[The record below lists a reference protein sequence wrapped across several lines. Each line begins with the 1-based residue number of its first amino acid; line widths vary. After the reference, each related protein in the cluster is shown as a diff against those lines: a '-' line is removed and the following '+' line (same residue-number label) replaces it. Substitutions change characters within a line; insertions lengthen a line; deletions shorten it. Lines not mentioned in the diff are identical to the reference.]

1 MTEHKMLSI
10 VVPVLAEPKD
20 IAQTHKIYR
29 ESLEGRGWILQFIY
43 VVDGENPAVISALKA
58 LKDGGEALEI
68 LHLPH
73 RHGGATA
80 LSVGFRYAKG
90 ERIMTLPEMPQ
101 VTGDALTALL
111 DASDGQDLTVARR
124 LPANTQARDRK
135 FDKSVSWLLGS
146 QFKDLRSPIRVLH
159 RRVADEVSLYGEQHN
174 FLSLIAESHGFGVR
188 EVDTETSMPLGKGT
202 SIGQKPNLILDILNA
217 FFLIRFVK
225 KPFRFFGGFGLTV
238 LGAGVLFTLYL
249 VAARLFFDVP
259 LLDRPALILSSLMVV
274 LGIQI
279 LSVGLIGE
287 IITFAFTKE
296 HRDYKV
302 ERIVD

>member
-10 VVPVLAEPKD
+10 VVPVLVDQND
-20 IAQTHKIYR
+20 IAETHRIYR
-29 ESLEGRGWILQFIY
+29 ESLDGRGWILQFIY
-43 VVDGENPAVISALKA
+43 VVDGERPTVIDELKA
-58 LKDGGEALEI
+58 LKQSGEALQI

-90 ERIMTLPEMPQ
+90 ERIMTLPEIPQ
-101 VTGDALTALL
+101 VTGEALGNLL
-111 DASDGQDLTVARR
+111 LASDDQELTIARR
-124 LPANTQARDRK
+124 LPPDTQAKERK
-135 FDKSVSWLLGS
+135 FEYAVRMLLGS
-146 QFKDLRSPIRVLH
+146 KFKDLRSPVRVLH
-159 RRVADEVSLYGEQHN
+159 QRVADEITLYGEQHN
-174 FLSLIAESHGFGVR
+174 FMSLIAESHGFGVR
-188 EVDTETSMPLGKGT
+188 EIDTEISAKPGKAT
-202 SIGQKPNLILDILNA
+202 SIGQKPNLILDVLNA

-225 KPFRFFGGFGLTV
+225 KPFRFFGGFGLAV
-238 LGAGVLFTLYL
+238 LGVGVLFTAYL
-249 VAARLFFDVP
+249 IGARLFFDVP

-296 HRDYKV
+296 HRDYRV

>member
-10 VVPVLAEPKD
+10 VIPVLGEPSDLAK
-20 IAQTHKIYR
+20 THQSYR
-29 ESLEGRGWILQFIY
+29 ESLEDRGWILQFIY
-43 VVDGENPAVISALKA
+43 VVDGDKLAVIDSLKA
-58 LKDGGEALEI
+58 LKHSGQELQI

-90 ERIMTLPEMPQ
+90 ERIMTLPETIQ
-101 VTGDALTALL
+101 VTGEGLGKLLESSDHQELTI
-111 DASDGQDLTVARR
+111 ARR
-124 LPANTQARDRK
+124 MPMDSQAKERK
-135 FDKSVSWLLGS
+135 FEYAVRMLLGS
-146 QFKDLRSPIRVLH
+146 KFKDLRSPIRVLH
-159 RRVADEVSLYGEQHN
+159 ERVADEITLYGEQHN
-174 FLSLIAESHGFGVR
+174 FLSLIAESHGFGVL
-188 EVDTETSMPLGKGT
+188 EVDTEISTIPSKAT
-202 SIGQKPNLILDILNA
+202 RIGQKPNLILDVLNA

-225 KPFRFFGGFGLTV
+225 KPFRFFGGFGLAV
-238 LGAGVLFTLYL
+238 LGAGLLFTTYL
-249 VAARLFFDVP
+249 VGARLFFDVP

-296 HRDYKV
+296 QRDYKV